1 MLWNRREFIL
11 GDFADNEMGGETLK
25 RMQADKAR
33 LSSGTLSGQY
43 AGTNRGQRAVARQ
56 RSKPATGIGFQL
68 QFLLLQLSG
77 PLATTTTTTSHMQQ
91 RATGRDPPLTSGS
104 ESLEGERQEK

>member
-1 MLWNRREFIL
+1 MEFIL
-11 GDFADNEMGGETLK
+11 VGFADNEMGGETLK
-25 RMQADKAR
+25 RIQWQADKAR
-33 LSSGTLSGQY
+33 LSSGMWSGQC
-43 AGTNRGQRAVARQ
+43 AGTNRGQRAIARQ

-77 PLATTTTTTSHMQQ
+77 PPGHDDDEVACNKT
-91 RATGRDPPLTSGS
+91 ATGREPPLTSGS